1 MSEPQETK
9 PISETD
15 AVVETEHG
23 TRYRALRSGKAG
35 KPRSERA
42 SPLRWLRNVL
52 AR

>member
-1 MSEPQETK
+1 MSEPEEK
-9 PISETD
+9 KSISESK

-35 KPRSERA
+35 KPRSDRV
-42 SPLRWLRNVL
+42 SPIRWLRNVF